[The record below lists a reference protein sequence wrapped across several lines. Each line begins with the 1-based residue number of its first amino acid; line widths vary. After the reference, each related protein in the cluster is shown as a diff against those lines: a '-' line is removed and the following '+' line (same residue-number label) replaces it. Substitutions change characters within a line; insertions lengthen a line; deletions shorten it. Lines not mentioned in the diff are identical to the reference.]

1 MNKTKIIALLMSCL
15 MVIGIFP
22 GIALAENTCEH
33 IYEVVKEEAAT
44 CLYPAYVWEKCTLCG
59 NEFGREVGEPS
70 ETHENIRT
78 ETVEASCVKE
88 GSKKEICKDCG
99 ETVSEE
105 TLPVNDS
112 HAIINGK
119 CLLCGVEETCEHDY
133 VVVKELEATCIEPAY
148 VWTEC
153 SLCGVEKNYEVGEAD
168 GEHDYV
174 VVKELEATCI
184 EAGYVWTECSVCG
197 AEKNYE
203 VGEATNMHII
213 ENGACIDCGMVPAE
227 FNCEHEN
234 AYVRDT
240 KAADCYYT
248 GVELWKCPD
257 CRATYT
263 VELPVTGI
271 HDYADGVCTVC
282 GEKEPVVE
290 EPEAE
295 DPEREEPEVDE
306 TEDMVKSYMP
316 YLFNVMVEFGK
327 GGKINAPDTFLI
339 APGANRTIHI
349 TPEDGFRVADVIV
362 NGISVGAGEMYTI
375 EDAAGDY
382 KIEVIFEKIPA

>member
-1 MNKTKIIALLMSCL
+1 M
-15 MVIGIFP
+15 
-22 GIALAENTCEH
+22 
-33 IYEVVKEEAAT
+33 
-44 CLYPAYVWEKCTLCG
+44 
-59 NEFGREVGEPS
+59 
-70 ETHENIRT
+70 
-78 ETVEASCVKE
+78 
-88 GSKKEICKDCG
+88 
-99 ETVSEE
+99 
-105 TLPVNDS
+105 
-112 HAIINGK
+112 
-119 CLLCGVEETCEHDY
+119 
-133 VVVKELEATCIEPAY
+133 EATCIEPAY

-153 SLCGVEKNYEVGEAD
+153 SLCGVEKNYEVGEADGEHDYVVVKELEATCIEAGYVWTECSLCGAEKNHEVGEAD

-295 DPEREEPEVDE
+295 EPEREEPEVDE